1 MKGIVDRFEGPF
13 VVIEIDGA
21 CKDIPRDQVDRAVKT
36 GDVVKYE
43 NGKWITDKDATQL
56 TEEGI
61 KRLADEVWED

>member
-1 MKGIVDRFEGPF
+1 MKGIVDRFEGSF
-13 VVIEIDGA
+13 AVIEIDGE

-56 TEEGI
+56 AEEGI